1 MDDVAQVDFIGDG
14 FGDQVDHDMYITRI
28 EDGTNKRR
36 RRRSKGAPLDETS
49 ALGPPRHV
57 LCTIIAQ
64 DPNVREDGKVLR
76 ATVNVDADR
85 FLPPFQTHRFNVV
98 SFDPSKMGPGRPL
111 KLLKA
116 RSQFRDRFARAS
128 DAQLL
133 ASDDFHAQNVF
144 AIASRTLSAFEAAL
158 GRRLP
163 WSFEG
168 HQLYLVPHGEIKAN
182 AHYSP
187 GNRALVFG
195 VVPQSGGQATYACL
209 SHDIVAHETSHA
221 ILDGLR
227 PGYFNASLPDQGAFH
242 EGFADV
248 VALLSVFALP
258 EVLAYGLR
266 QVTST
271 NVLSSDEVT
280 RQLLQKTVLFGLAEQ
295 LGEAVHGREGEP
307 LRQSAGLRPGSW
319 WRKREEFDHP
329 HRRGEVFVAAV
340 TQTLL
345 EMWLGRLR
353 TLLEH
358 GPAPL
363 PLAADQGAK
372 AAQHL
377 LTMLIRAIDYT
388 PPVEFEFEDFVDA
401 VRWSD
406 MELVPDD
413 RHGYRKS
420 VLSGFARYGIGLP
433 KEYIIDV
440 SKLTRKPAYDRF
452 NFSALRSD
460 RDEVFRFIWEN
471 DELLALRL
479 DVPIFVEAIRPSVR
493 VGPDGFVVHETVV
506 TYVQNL
512 DATIQELVDY
522 SQDPTNQYLPVG
534 ARKSSGPLSAPP
546 GVDLARGIRIF
557 GGGSIIFDQ
566 FGRPKFHQHK
576 PIFDWERQ
584 TERLKHLAKG
594 ANASSRSRLGATRL
608 GGAEPVAA
616 LHRPDHLATER
627 W

>member
-28 EDGTNKRR
+28 EHGTNERP
-36 RRRSKGAPLDETS
+36 RRRSKGAPLDDAS

-85 FLPPFQTHRFNVV
+85 FRPPFQTHRFNVV
-98 SFDPSKMGPGRPL
+98 SFDPKKMEPGRPL
-111 KLLKA
+111 RLLNTK
-116 RSQFRDRFARAS
+116 SQFRDRFARAT

-195 VVPQSGGQATYACL
+195 VVPRGDGEATYACL

-266 QVTST
+266 QVTSSR
-271 NVLSSDEVT
+271 VLSSDEVT
-280 RQLLQKTVLFGLAEQ
+280 HQMLEKTVLFGLAEQ

-307 LRQSAGLRPGSW
+307 LRQSAGLRPGRW

-345 EMWLGRLR
+345 EMWLGRLQ

-406 MELVPDD
+406 MQLVPDD

-420 VLSGFARYGIGLP
+420 VLNGFARYGIGLP

-479 DVPIFVEAIRPSVR
+479 DVPTAVEAIRPSVR

-506 TYVQNL
+506 TYVQHL

-522 SQDPTNQYLPVG
+522 SQDPKNQYRPVG
-534 ARKSSGPLSAPP
+534 ASETSGPLTAPAGGDP
-546 GVDLARGIRIF
+546 ARGVRIF

-576 PIFDWERQ
+576 PIFDWKRQ

-594 ANASSRSRLGATRL
+594 ANASSRSRLGAARL
-608 GGAEPVAA
+608 GGSEAVAA
-616 LHRPDHLATER
+616 LHRPDHLAAER